1 MAEFKLGYKHY
12 PKNLAKYIQITID
25 LRGEINLLTLLHND
39 ELFVG
44 MQIINSLIISPFLR
58 FLIHLKSIE
67 LLWTIKYSIL

>member
-1 MAEFKLGYKHY
+1 MMAEFKLGYKPY
-12 PKNLAKYIQITID
+12 PKDLAKYIQITIN

-44 MQIINSLIISPFLR
+44 MQIINSLIISPFLQ

-67 LLWTIKYSIL
+67 LL